1 MAKNKVKIVDNTQ
14 RVKKEIKELMM
25 SRVTEAALI
34 VEAQAKAIAP
44 VGKGTGQLRD
54 SITHQVEENNGVIVG
69 KVGSPLMHAVYQ
81 EYGTGEHA
89 ENGKGRK
96 GYWIYVEGSDNT
108 TSSNRGKVYTYQE
121 AKRIVAIM
129 REKGLDA
136 HMTKGTKPKQFLRK
150 AFRTSK
156 SKIKDILSKKL

>member
-1 MAKNKVKIVDNTQ
+1 MGKNFKIVDNTQ
-14 RVKKEIKELMM
+14 KVKLQLKNELV
-25 SRVTEAALI
+25 SRVTEAVLL

-54 SITHQVEENNGVIVG
+54 SITHKVEEKNGLIVG
-69 KVGSPLMHAVYQ
+69 LVGSPLMHAVYQ

-136 HMTKGTKPKQFLRK
+136 HMTKGTKPKSFLRK
-150 AFRTSK
+150 SFRQHK
-156 SKIKDILSKKL
+156 SKIKELLGEKIK